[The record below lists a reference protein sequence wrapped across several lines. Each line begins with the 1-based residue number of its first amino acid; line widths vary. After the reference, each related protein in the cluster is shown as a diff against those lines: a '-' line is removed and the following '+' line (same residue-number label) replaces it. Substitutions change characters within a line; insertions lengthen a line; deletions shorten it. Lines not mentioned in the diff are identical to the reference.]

1 MVLVQSI
8 FAAMM
13 IVTAG
18 LPVRGEE
25 GTADLP
31 QALRRIEEASVGL
44 KSLKIKTAFRTAD
57 AHDPSSPPREVV
69 FDETWQGERWR
80 LERDVTAPGKSGL
93 ERTEAFD
100 GKTHYMLMTSLRQA
114 VTVEK
119 RMFPSDGWSSIFGSS
134 RGAWHVL
141 EPVRSQLNAEWV
153 SAPGTSG
160 KRLLAV
166 RWNQGSASHEMHLDP
181 AVDYQPRWWRVVLTP
196 SGDRVP
202 VRMTTK
208 TVKFEE
214 YVASREFWF
223 VSKGQETHET
233 VMKDGSVIARQV
245 SFVVTRVEANPEV
258 ASREFSIEYPKG
270 TRIYDGLERRFSG
283 MK

>member
-18 LPVRGEE
+18 LPVRGED

-31 QALRRIEEASVGL
+31 HALRRIEDASVGL
-44 KSLKIKTAFRTAD
+44 KSLRVTTAFRTAD
-57 AHDPSSPPREVV
+57 AHDPSAPPREVV
-69 FDETWQGERWR
+69 FDEIWQGERWR

-100 GKTHYMLMTSLRQA
+100 GKTYSMLMTSLRQA

-119 RMFPSDGWSSIFGSS
+119 RMFPSDGWSSIYGSS
-134 RGAWHVL
+134 RGVWHIL
-141 EPVRSQLNAEWV
+141 EPVRSQLDAKWI

-166 RWNQGSASHEMHLDP
+166 RWNQESASHEMHLDP

-196 SGDRVP
+196 SSDRIP
-202 VRMTTK
+202 VRTVTK

-223 VSKGQETHET
+223 VSKGQETHES
-233 VMKDGSVIARQV
+233 VMKDGTVIARQV
-245 SFVVTRVEANPEV
+245 SFGVTRVEANPEI
-258 ASREFSIEYPKG
+258 ASQEFSIEYPDG
-270 TRIYDGLERRFSG
+270 TKFYDGLGRRFSE